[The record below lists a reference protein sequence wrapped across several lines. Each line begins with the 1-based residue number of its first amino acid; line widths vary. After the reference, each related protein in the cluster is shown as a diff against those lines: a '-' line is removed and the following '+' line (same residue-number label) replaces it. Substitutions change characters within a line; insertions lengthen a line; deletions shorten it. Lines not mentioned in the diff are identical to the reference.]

1 MQLFPSRLAALTSSF
16 VVLLISPFDNSAIT
30 IVSVIFSPQ
39 IMLASSLSNCATVW
53 AELAPSNFL
62 PAGFAGGIT
71 WETTVTLAAGG
82 LTALTSTCAFFAIMI
97 PLTFDFLTLIEPLSQ
112 LTTAGRFSETIASPP
127 SVGSD
132 LTPSARRTTPSS

>member
-1 MQLFPSRLAALTSSF
+1 
-16 VVLLISPFDNSAIT
+16 
-30 IVSVIFSPQ
+30 
-39 IMLASSLSNCATVW
+39 MLASSLSSCATVW

-97 PLTFDFLTLIEPLSQ
+97 PFTLDFLTLIEPLSQ

-127 SVGSD
+127 SVGYETVNASANFTSVALDTDAQPSLSAIPGPVEPAPVSAAD
-132 LTPSARRTTPSS
+132 LPQ